1 MVSHMNF
8 GKPSKGSLAS
18 VLLLPHNL
26 FLASWPKWSFWSTS
40 FRSRHSWC
48 FKKLKRLLVSLRG
61 KVLPM
66 APKALCSLALYFT
79 TGHSPVLSLHH
90 PVFSSDIGLLVVTQC
105 VCNCSSLPGIH
116 FPGATARRISTLCW
130 IVTVRGFEHFRPIPY
145 LGGNFEPNRQYSLVE
160 NFWRT
165 ISPES

>member
-18 VLLLPHNL
+18 VLLLPHSL
-26 FLASWPKWSFWSTS
+26 FLASCPKWSFWGTS
-40 FRSRHSWC
+40 FRSRHSRC

-90 PVFSSDIGLLVVTQC
+90 PVFSSDIGFLVVTQC
-105 VCNCSSLPGIH
+105 VCNCSSLYLSYISPD
-116 FPGATARRISTLCW
+116 ATAQRISSLC
-130 IVTVRGFEHFRPIPY
+130 
-145 LGGNFEPNRQYSLVE
+145 
-160 NFWRT
+160 
-165 ISPES
+165 